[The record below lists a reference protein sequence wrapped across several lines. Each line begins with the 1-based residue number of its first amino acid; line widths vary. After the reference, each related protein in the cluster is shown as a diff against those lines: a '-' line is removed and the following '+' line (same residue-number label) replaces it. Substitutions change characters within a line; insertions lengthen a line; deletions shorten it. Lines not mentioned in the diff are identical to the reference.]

1 MVIGQV
7 RRPAVMHHDTAVAGD
22 DADVVDGRATA
33 FPVQA
38 FDGDLAAGIDMDPVV
53 LPIRPERGLIGV
65 QGWHVEQFLNGRCLP
80 TFQRRM
86 QAEHELQ
93 YRCRGDGHI
102 DQRLDRLQHP
112 VERDHLGD
120 QQIHHVG
127 LEAIAVLQG
136 AVHVRRESSRRALLT
151 PGAVLDLRGDVM
163 DHLLEQNVDPGASLP
178 GL

>member
-1 MVIGQV
+1 
-7 RRPAVMHHDTAVAGD
+7 MHHDTAVAGD

-38 FDGDLAAGIDMDPVV
+38 LDGHLAAGIDMDPVV
-53 LPIRPERGLIGV
+53 LPDLPVARSHRRFRAGMRSSSSMADASQRSSAVCKRSTNFNIVAGERVTSISVLTD
-65 QGWHVEQFLNGRCLP
+65 FSTR
-80 TFQRRM
+80 
-86 QAEHELQ
+86 
-93 YRCRGDGHI
+93 
-102 DQRLDRLQHP
+102 

-127 LEAIAVLQG
+127 LEAIAVLQR

-151 PGAVLDLRGDVM
+151 PGAVLDLRVDVM
-163 DHLLEQNVDPGASLP
+163 DDLLEQDVDPGASLP